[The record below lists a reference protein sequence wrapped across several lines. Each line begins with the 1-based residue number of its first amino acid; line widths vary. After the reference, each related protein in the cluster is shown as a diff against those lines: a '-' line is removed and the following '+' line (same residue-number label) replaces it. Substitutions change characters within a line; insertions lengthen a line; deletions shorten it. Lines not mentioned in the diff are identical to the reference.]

1 MVRAPHVSPT
11 LAERE
16 LALVG
21 AALLGIVVA
30 LAVAHR
36 VGGSTTNAATPDVR
50 PVLSSLAAWN
60 TALAEP
66 RTAPRRRSACG
77 WLLPAGTLGVTHP
90 VLPCGA
96 KLFIAFHGRRVLTQV
111 VDRGPVSSASEF
123 QLTPAL
129 ARELGFHGRQAIRWT
144 FARG

>member
-1 MVRAPHVSPT
+1 VSPT

-16 LALVG
+16 VALVG
-21 AALLGIVVA
+21 AALLGVVIA

-36 VGGSTTNAATPDVR
+36 VGHSPARAAQEITPVVAS
-50 PVLSSLAAWN
+50 PTAWS

-66 RTAPRRRSACG
+66 RTSPRRRSACG
-77 WLLPAGTLGVTHP
+77 WLLRPGTLGVGHP

-96 KLFIAFHGRRVLTQV
+96 KLFILFNGQRVLTEV
-111 VDRGPVSSASEF
+111 VDRGPAGTEAEF
-123 QLTPAL
+123 ELTPAL
-129 ARELGFHGRQAIRWT
+129 ARELGFAGRQSIRWT

>member
-1 MVRAPHVSPT
+1 VVRPSQVSPT

-21 AALLGIVVA
+21 ATLLGVVVA

-36 VGGSTTNAATPDVR
+36 VGGSTTATTADVR
-50 PVLSSLAAWN
+50 PVISSLAAWN

-77 WLLPAGTLGVTHP
+77 WLLGAGTLGVAHP

-111 VDRGPVSSASEF
+111 VDRGPSTSAGEF

-129 ARELGFHGRQAIRWT
+129 ARELHFQGRQAIRWT
-144 FARG
+144 FARA